1 MDSMVE
7 ENGNSSLDPLGD
19 GTSIA
24 TSVSD
29 GSAPQQTTSGTTILT
44 TTANIV
50 QFIPATN
57 NQVLYNVRTIFF
69 YLSNLKDV
77 LCLTFNTIN

>member
-29 GSAPQQTTSGTTILT
+29 GSAPQQTASGTTILT

-57 NQVLYNVRTIFF
+57 NQVLYNVRT
-69 YLSNLKDV
+69 N
-77 LCLTFNTIN
+77 FNFSF